1 MLCNKLGDTVIKS
14 TFDLHTCN
22 RGREEGYQEK
32 VWKTKYQLDPPYEID
47 ILCYVFILPM
57 DYMISFPAK
66 MKRLMGFV
74 FTKLCSVFF
83 SKSLRCCV

>member
-1 MLCNKLGDTVIKS
+1 MCCKKLCDTATKS
-14 TFDLHTCN
+14 TFDLVGGT
-22 RGREEGYQEK
+22 EEGYQEK
-32 VWKTKYQLDPPYEID
+32 VWKTNYQLDPPYEID

-57 DYMISFPAK
+57 EHMISFPAK

-83 SKSLRCCV
+83 F